1 MTLDTRAL
9 ASAQAIRRSRTRL
22 DAVAGLD
29 ELLRRR
35 RRQPLRRAAVAFAV
49 LVVVAAI
56 WAGLGLRGP
65 TPIQPTLGPVTR
77 FRVGPAP
84 VSVAVTPDAA
94 WVFHANDGTIARI
107 DPGTGQVRPS
117 FTVTWAMLGIATP
130 VDAEGREAPILLH
143 HATVAEGRL
152 WLVHPGVPPD
162 ERIKVTA
169 LDPSTGRLVTAIKPG
184 GWLFDPY
191 GKPGDL
197 AIGPGAV
204 WVALQ
209 GADQVRRFDAATGE
223 LVDRYALKE
232 PTAVAVDG
240 QMAWVATADGRL
252 HRIDTA
258 TGAVTVPATTE
269 LVHRIR
275 IGQGGMWLMTFDGKV
290 LRVDRRTGKVVAQVP
305 GSFRAADLAVG
316 AEVGAEGVWVY
327 DQHQGAVLRIDPAT
341 NRIAR
346 TIPVIS
352 QPLVEVS
359 SRVLAL
365 GAGAVWVLDK
375 GGEALVRVDPTR

>member
-1 MTLDTRAL
+1 MNLDARAR

-35 RRQPLRRAAVAFAV
+35 RRQPLQRTAAAFAV

-84 VSVAVTPDAA
+84 VSVAVTPEAA
-94 WVFHANDGTIARI
+94 WVLNSNDGTIARI
-107 DPGTGQVRPS
+107 DPGTGQMRPS
-117 FTVTWAMLGIATP
+117 FTVTWGMLGITAP
-130 VDAEGREAPILLH
+130 VDAEGRGPPVRLLY
-143 HATVAEGRL
+143 ATVAEGRL
-152 WLVHPGVPPD
+152 WVAHPGGAPEVA
-162 ERIKVTA
+162 VTA
-169 LDPSTGRLVTAIKPG
+169 VDPSTGRVLITMKLG
-184 GWLFDPY
+184 GFLLHQLF
-191 GKPGDL
+191 KEGDL

-209 GADQVRRFDAATGE
+209 GDDQVRRLDAATGK

-232 PTAVAVDG
+232 PTAVAVDDRT
-240 QMAWVATADGRL
+240 AWVATADGQL
-252 HRIDTA
+252 HRIDAA
-258 TGAVTVPATTE
+258 TGAVTVSATTE
-269 LVHRIR
+269 LVYRIR

-290 LRVDRRTGKVVAQVP
+290 LRADRRTGKVVAQVP

-316 AEVGAEGVWVY
+316 AEGVWVY
-327 DQHQGAVLRIDPAT
+327 DQHRGAVLRIDPAT
-341 NRIAR
+341 NRVAR

-365 GAGAVWVLDK
+365 GGGAVWVLDK
-375 GGEALVRVDPTR
+375 GGEALVRVDPYR